1 MCVTCPG
8 VEAILRVPITYKW
21 MHGAPLRV
29 RVIGLMPVSSKGLQ
43 RRLAQLQQVQLA
55 LDHGDLQ
62 VAALEL
68 QLPQGL
74 LLVLAL
80 VVAGLPL

>member
-1 MCVTCPG
+1 MLVQ
-8 VEAILRVPITYKW
+8 LL
-21 MHGAPLRV
+21 PL
-29 RVIGLMPVSSKGLQ
+29 
-43 RRLAQLQQVQLA
+43 QLLLVKLPLVQLLLVQLLQVQLA

>member
-1 MCVTCPG
+1 MGALWPG
-8 VEAILRVPITYKW
+8 MLLLAHLLLESVLEQEQL
-21 MHGAPLRV
+21 L
-29 RVIGLMPVSSKGLQ
+29 PVALLLVLLQVLLQ